1 MSNDFKVLVVELQSS
16 DGTRYALNGMEVDES
31 PLRFNDGEE
40 RTIGSLKE
48 KINSVFFRAEP
59 RPLGFIK
66 VYSYPSAAAASTQPW
81 TPHTQWNE
89 ALREGRLY
97 GFVDFYHLRQIEL
110 SDGELLC
117 FCGVFVVLLVS
128 FSPTLLWYVLVLD
141 STYRTSSS
149 AAGKEIED
157 AAAAKGRVGVYS
169 Q

>member
-117 FCGVFVVLLVS
+117 FLWCFCCVVGLI
-128 FSPTLLWYVLVLD
+128 FPY
-141 STYRTSSS
+141 TSMVR
-149 AAGKEIED
+149 ACTRQHIPD
-157 AAAAKGRVGVYS
+157 LFLRRR
-169 Q
+169 QRN

>member
-66 VYSYPSAAAASTQPW
+66 VYSYPSAAAAPRS
-81 TPHTQWNE
+81 
-89 ALREGRLY
+89 RGRLIPN
-97 GFVDFYHLRQIEL
+97 GMKLFAKVDSMALWTFIISDRL
-110 SDGELLC
+110 S
-117 FCGVFVVLLVS
+117 
-128 FSPTLLWYVLVLD
+128 
-141 STYRTSSS
+141 
-149 AAGKEIED
+149 
-157 AAAAKGRVGVYS
+157 
-169 Q
+169 